1 MAVVTLSGASG
12 ALAGCLIGLAT
23 NIYAEKSMEPNVLL
37 DPDKYPATLTQL
49 DDKDGGG
56 WLASYPDLPGCY
68 GHGSTQAE
76 ALKDGTAA
84 VLHWIKA
91 HEERNLSVPPPRSNG
106 TPSGNIRV
114 RVPRMLQLHLH
125 AIAQFTST
133 SVNALVILILGEELG
148 LMEPSDDPGWK
159 KTAMVS
165 ILTKYRRGGA
175 SRAPVT
181 WSYDEHDRY
190 GGEWVQRLEPQLHH
204 HLRFRAEDQ
213 GVSIN
218 TLIVMLLSL
227 GVGRREAANL
237 IGGGDDNG
245 GLEQEVDDKPPTTTN
260 HVRASGSKK
269 KLTKAA

>member
-91 HEERNLSVPPPRSNG
+91 HEERNLSVPRLGRMVRRVGTFAFAFLGCFNCTFTQLPSSPP
-106 TPSGNIRV
+106 
-114 RVPRMLQLHLH
+114 L
-125 AIAQFTST
+125 AST
-133 SVNALVILILGEELG
+133 
-148 LMEPSDDPGWK
+148 
-159 KTAMVS
+159 
-165 ILTKYRRGGA
+165 R
-175 SRAPVT
+175 
-181 WSYDEHDRY
+181 WS
-190 GGEWVQRLEPQLHH
+190 
-204 HLRFRAEDQ
+204 
-213 GVSIN
+213 S
-218 TLIVMLLSL
+218 LSL
-227 GVGRREAANL
+227 GKSWG
-237 IGGGDDNG
+237 
-245 GLEQEVDDKPPTTTN
+245 
-260 HVRASGSKK
+260 
-269 KLTKAA
+269 